1 MLRWFITAFTL
12 HFCLCLGVSAVGKS
26 APMVP
31 GGGAFSTALA
41 TAWAAQQAGGDA
53 ADAAQPSAASA
64 DGSESDSDSVS
75 LSHALLDDAD
85 DLSDEVN
92 LLRAVV
98 RSSGASYPRLQ
109 WTEAPTASH
118 APATPRKPPR
128 SSLSA

>member
-31 GGGAFSTALA
+31 GGSAFSTALA
-41 TAWAAQQAGGDA
+41 TASAAQQAGGDA

-64 DGSESDSDSVS
+64 DGSDSDSDSVS

-128 SSLSA
+128 SALPA